1 MGMACRVCGRDLER
15 RWRRCVH
22 CGAQNPRAESLL
34 HSLFAY
40 AVMAGL
46 AAILVWMVLSG

>member
-1 MGMACRVCGRDLER
+1 MSLACRECGRDLDR
-15 RWRRCVH
+15 RWRRCTH
-22 CGAQNPRAESLL
+22 CGAQNPRLEALL